1 MNMNESNLMYQATTS
16 SYEVNRELANTLDE
30 DVDLKIG
37 LESNYGY
44 DIIYNDIVICKEKK
58 VILVILF
65 LI

>member
-44 DIIYNDIVICKEKK
+44 DIIFNP
-58 VILVILF
+58 
-65 LI
+65 